1 MFKRIINNELN
12 KWVLQRD
19 RKPLVIRGARQVGKT
34 TLVNEF
40 AGQFDQYLYFNLELK
55 EDRAPFE
62 NFTNTETLVQMSEG
76 INPKE
81 YMEIAINGTK
91 NGVLKE
97 EIDPSVA
104 EDAAYLGCQTFQ
116 PSPDF
121 LFKVKT
127 SLKFSFYY
135 SFIDV
140 LSYSR

>member
-1 MFKRIINNELN
+1 MTLTNHTKQSSNDSDTNPEQISDLHLE
-12 KWVLQRD
+12 
-19 RKPLVIRGARQVGKT
+19 GAQEGIKYE
-34 TLVNEF
+34 N
-40 AGQFDQYLYFNLELK
+40 GFNS
-55 EDRAPFE
+55 
-62 NFTNTETLVQMSEG
+62 ETLVQMSEG

-81 YMEIAINGTK
+81 STDIAINGTK

-127 SLKFSFYY
+127 SLKISFYY